1 MFIQRYRRAWIHG
14 FIDGERG
21 MQHQTLKGI
30 PGFRY
35 TNGWI
40 EGHAK
45 RHGYAYGLSD
55 VTEDEINAMRR
66 NIKPEPHHAWDDVNW
81 ALL

>member
-1 MFIQRYRRAWIHG
+1 MFIYTYRRAWIRG

-21 MQHQTLKGI
+21 KPHVTQKGI

-40 EGHAK
+40 EGFAK
-45 RHGYAYGLSD
+45 YQGHTYGLGD
-55 VTEDEINAMRR
+55 VSENELDVARR
-66 NIKPEPHHAWDDVNW
+66 NIAPEEHHQWDNANW
-81 ALL
+81 MV

>member
-1 MFIQRYRRAWIHG
+1 MFVYTYRRAWIRG

-21 MQHQTLKGI
+21 HPHKTQKGI

-40 EGHAK
+40 EGQAK

-55 VTEDEINAMRR
+55 VNEDELEQMRQDMPP
-66 NIKPEPHHAWDDVNW
+66 PEGHPWDNVSW
-81 ALL
+81 LR

>member
-1 MFIQRYRRAWIHG
+1 MFICTYRRAWIRG

-21 MQHQTLKGI
+21 KPHVTQKGI

-40 EGHAK
+40 EGVAK
-45 RHGYAYGLSD
+45 YQGHAYGLGGVSE
-55 VTEDEINAMRR
+55 TELDAARR
-66 NIKPEPHHAWDDVNW
+66 NVTPDEHHEWDDANW
-81 ALL
+81 MV

>member
-1 MFIQRYRRAWIHG
+1 MFIYTYRRAWLNG

-21 MQHQTLKGI
+21 NPHKTQKGI

-40 EGHAK
+40 EGNAK
-45 RHGYAYGLSD
+45 RHGFDYGMGDISELELESARQDIPLPIRHPWD
-55 VTEDEINAMRR
+55 VVSWLR
-66 NIKPEPHHAWDDVNW
+66 
-81 ALL
+81 